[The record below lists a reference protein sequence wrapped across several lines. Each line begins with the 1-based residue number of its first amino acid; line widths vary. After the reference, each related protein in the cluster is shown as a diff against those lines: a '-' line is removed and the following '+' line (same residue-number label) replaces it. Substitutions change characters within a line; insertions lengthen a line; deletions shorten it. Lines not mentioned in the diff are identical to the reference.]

1 MKFTDAIVAA
11 LKLPAGKTDAV
22 FFDERRPGLG
32 VRLRS
37 SAKRSAVT
45 RTWVVQCRV
54 AGRSQRHDLGPTT
67 ATSTKRARELADEI
81 FAKVRR
87 GVDPK
92 AEKRAAHTAAA
103 ETFGILSEIFLKA
116 ARGRMRPSSYD
127 ALSHHIEKNLK
138 ALSGEPVQAINRKT
152 IAAILTRLEEKIGPV
167 TANRARAALSV
178 FFTWAMAEGLVE
190 ANPVFGTTKLPE
202 VSRDRVLSAPELAA
216 VWLACGDRQNPMA
229 PPSDDY
235 GRIVRLLILTGQ
247 RRDEVG
253 AMGESELMRD
263 LRMWSLPAARTKNGR
278 PHDVPLSDA
287 ALALLPGPRDDRAT
301 LFGRGE
307 GSFSGWS
314 RCKERLDA
322 RIADA
327 SPDGKGIAPWVVH
340 DLRRS
345 FHTGLGEI
353 GIFPHVAEAIL
364 NHTSSAA
371 SGKAGVAGVYNRASY
386 AAEKRDAI
394 DRWAAHVE
402 KLVSGVA
409 SNVVALRP
417 AGA

>member
-11 LKLPAGKTDAV
+11 LKLPKGRTDLV
-22 FFDERRPGLG
+22 VFDERRPGLG
-32 VRLRS
+32 VRLRA
-37 SAKRSAVT
+37 SAKTEVIN

-54 AGRSQRHDLGPTT
+54 NGRSQRHDLGST
-67 ATSTKRARELADEI
+67 AATGTKRARELADEI
-81 FAKVRR
+81 FAKVRH

-92 AEKRAAHTAAA
+92 AEKRDRRINAA
-103 ETFGILSEIFLKA
+103 ETFGVLSERFLKA
-116 ARGRMRPSSYD
+116 AKDRQRASSYA
-127 ALSHHIEKNLK
+127 ALEHHVEKNL
-138 ALSGEPVQAINRKT
+138 AGLSGEPIRNIDRKM
-152 IAAILTRLEEKIGPV
+152 IAENLSRLDNKIGPV
-167 TANRARAALSV
+167 TANRARSALSS
-178 FFTWAMAEGLVE
+178 FFAWAMGEGLVD
-190 ANPVFGTTKLPE
+190 ANPVFGVTKRPE
-202 VSRDRVLSAPELAA
+202 VSRDRVLSGAELAA
-216 VWLACGDRQNPMA
+216 VWQSSGD
-229 PPSDDY
+229 DDY

-253 AMGESELMRD
+253 GMGESELMRD

-287 ALALLPGPRDDRAT
+287 ALALLPAPRDDRAT

-314 RCKERLDA
+314 RCKERLDQ
-322 RIADA
+322 RIAAA

-353 GIFPHVAEAIL
+353 GVFPHVAEAIL

-394 DRWAAHVE
+394 DRWAVHVE
-402 KLVSGVA
+402 KLVSGAA
-409 SNVVALRP
+409 SNVVTLRP
-417 AGA
+417 ANA